1 MSIPPQK
8 PLYEALLP
16 DSDKINQLQNF
27 FTRPVLGTFY
37 SNAENACKSLQILEE
52 PEQLRWYKN
61 YIYLYQ
67 LYTHYAEKLQPSDA
81 DTLSIQEELT
91 SLRQQLERTKVN
103 ESTIFK
109 TWKSLSAENDDLHTE
124 IAKLRHQLQNSAS
137 AVNRQPQQEQEIT
150 SLKSQIQELTSRCHN
165 LGERLENSYA
175 TIKKLK
181 EEASS
186 AKEKLR
192 QAETEIAVQPE
203 QSSSPQ
209 EEFLQLQRENW
220 ELRNQNQMLAQS
232 SLQSQANLQQCY
244 EVIRNLRMQ
253 IQNADSSEPSA
264 PSSPQEEAIPLLQ
277 ALMQAQISKTELSQ
291 ELHFLQLEQNCLS
304 EFIAALTPETDDFQL
319 PVLQKKLAENAQTS
333 HTVQEQ
339 IVQIESQISELHNKL
354 NLLYL

>member
-1 MSIPPQK
+1 MSIPSPK

-16 DSDKINQLQNF
+16 DSNTINQLQNF
-27 FTRPVLGTFY
+27 FTRSVLGTFY
-37 SNAENACKSLQILEE
+37 SNAENACKSLQTLEE
-52 PEQLRWYKN
+52 NEQLRWYKN

-67 LYTHYAEKLQPSDA
+67 LYSNYAQKLTPADT
-81 DTLSIQEELT
+81 DTLSIQEEFT

-137 AVNRQPQQEQEIT
+137 AVSRQPQQEKEIA
-150 SLKSQIQELTSRCHN
+150 SLKSQIQELTSRCHD
-165 LGERLENSYA
+165 LGERLDNSYD

-181 EEASS
+181 EQSASD
-186 AKEKLR
+186 KEKLR
-192 QAETEIAVQPE
+192 QAATEIAVQPE
-203 QSSSPQ
+203 QPSPPQ

-244 EVIRNLRMQ
+244 EVIRNLRVQ
-253 IQNADSSEPSA
+253 LQNADTSETVSTA
-264 PSSPQEEAIPLLQ
+264 PQEEAVPLLQ

-291 ELHFLQLEQNCLS
+291 ELHFFQLQQNCIS
-304 EFIAALTPETDDFQL
+304 EFIADLTPETDDFQL
-319 PVLQKKLAENAQTS
+319 PVLQKKLAENAQS
-333 HTVQEQ
+333 VHAVQEQ
-339 IVQIESQISELHNKL
+339 LVQIETQISDLHSKL